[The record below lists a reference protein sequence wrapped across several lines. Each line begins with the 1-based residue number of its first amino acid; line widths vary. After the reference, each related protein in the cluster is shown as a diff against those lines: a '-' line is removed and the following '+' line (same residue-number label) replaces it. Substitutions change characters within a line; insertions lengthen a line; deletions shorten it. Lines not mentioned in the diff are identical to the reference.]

1 MGEESKGRAG
11 PGKIRLDTCD
21 PEMQVQ
27 YLKRDTVV
35 EFCEVVFLNL
45 FLSLYPRS
53 LFSNFLPNHL
63 PTKKF

>member
-1 MGEESKGRAG
+1 MGEENKGRAG
-11 PGKIRLDTCD
+11 PRKIRLAICD

-27 YLKRDTVV
+27 NLKRDAVV

-45 FLSLYPRS
+45 FLSLYPGS
-53 LFSNFLPNHL
+53 IFSNAFPNHL